1 MINYQ
6 QPDFY
11 KFSEDSILLARYVI
25 SQLREALANN
35 ILDVGAGCG
44 VVGIEIVKE
53 GKINSKL
60 YSLEYQKE
68 FLTSLK
74 QNLKKNLINSSFE
87 IIHSS
92 IGQYITDIKF
102 NCIVCNPPYFNSGE
116 GRKSPSNFK
125 QIARTLEIDPL
136 ETFILK
142 MIALKASGGA
152 IYVVFPSGKNSLESL
167 FTKYEFQRVELTKSL
182 SLYKLT

>member
-25 SQLREALANN
+25 SQLKAAHPNS

-44 VVGIEIVKE
+44 VVGLEIIKE
-53 GKINSKL
+53 GRINSKL
-60 YSLEYQKE
+60 YSLEYQKD
-68 FLTSLK
+68 FLAPLK
-74 QNLKKNLINSSFE
+74 QNLEQNIIDSRFE

-92 IGQYITDIKF
+92 IGQYKTEIKF
-102 NCIVCNPPYFNSGE
+102 DCIVCNPPYFNSGE
-116 GRKSPSNFK
+116 GRKSPSESK
-125 QIARTLEIDPL
+125 QVARTLEIDSL

-152 IYVVFPSGKNSLESL
+152 IYVVFPAGKNSLESL
-167 FTKYEFQRVELTKSL
+167 FTKYDFERVELTKSL